1 MPQKPEKSLPTGS
14 KSPKSKFRKKRVLF
28 LIETSTSY
36 GRDLLSGASRY
47 AHERNEWDFIVV
59 PRGITEMPETV
70 INWHGD
76 GVIARTSD
84 KRAHDFIKRRI
95 KCPVVELYSVVKTEI
110 YCDERAIVR
119 MALDHFE
126 EHCFENVGFFSIGQ
140 TRWIVERE
148 RHFKEE
154 AIARGFSPHIFIEKT
169 ARKDPT
175 WYPIWNEKYDPALRA
190 WLEELPKPI
199 AIFTANDHQAVH
211 LINGCNN
218 LGYRIPEEIAVLGIN
233 NDTLLCDIISPTLSS
248 IDQNAREVGYEGAR
262 LLDMKMN
269 GIDCTGYEKGLL
281 PVRVVTRESTDVFAM
296 KNPDVNRALH
306 FIREFATTGIRVTD
320 VLHEVNLTSRTLER
334 YFKESLGHTPE
345 REILMTKLRHASWL
359 LVTSNLPNHR
369 IAELSGFSNDRYFC
383 YLFKKE
389 KGMTP
394 QRYRRENKS
403 SGAVAW
409 DNSSEET

>member
-1 MPQKPEKSLPTGS
+1 MPKKSGKLVPTDS
-14 KSPKSKFRKKRVLF
+14 KTAKSKFHKKQVLF

-36 GRDLLSGASRY
+36 GRDLLTGASRY

-59 PRGITEMPETV
+59 PHGITEMPETLT
-70 INWHGD
+70 NWHGD

-84 KRAHDFIKRRI
+84 RRTHDVIKRRI
-95 KCPVVELYSVVKTEI
+95 KCPVVELYSVVKTEV

-126 EHCFENVGFFSIGQ
+126 EHCFENVAFFSIGQ

-154 AIARGFSPHIFIEKT
+154 AIARGFSPYLFIEKT

-190 WLEELPKPI
+190 WLEKLPKPI

-233 NDTLLCDIISPTLSS
+233 NDTLLCDILSPTLSS
-248 IDQNAREVGYEGAR
+248 IDQNAYEVGYEGAR

-269 GIDCTGYEKGLL
+269 GVDCAGYEKALL
-281 PVRVVTRESTDVFAM
+281 PVRVVARESTDAFAL

-306 FIREFATTGIRVTD
+306 FIRKFATTGIRVTD

-334 YFKESLGHTPE
+334 YFKETLGHTPE

-359 LVTSNLPNHR
+359 LVTSNLSNQR
-369 IAELSGFSNDRYFC
+369 IAELSGFANDRYFC

-394 QRYRRENKS
+394 QQYRRENKS
-403 SGAVAW
+403 SGAVVW
-409 DNSSEET
+409 DNSSEEA